1 MLTPKSTS
9 IAFLWHCVAL
19 SEQKQRVMVMS
30 SATLSKR
37 LETLEEIERVRELQ
51 RKQLMLEQ
59 RQETETVLAQPHRR
73 GDDGDMVDPLGV
85 FVRAYKCGRE
95 CYEAGWDY
103 FRLVYR
109 WRVATGIPVPL
120 RLSEGVNSAGGEMDS
135 QLARQWLADIK
146 RCENSMKCSGL
157 PGFEAAQRL
166 LLEAGFPEEK
176 HVQPVKRALHSL
188 AMELGKFPF

>member
-1 MLTPKSTS
+1 MVSGV
-9 IAFLWHCVAL
+9 FL
-19 SEQKQRVMVMS
+19 K
-30 SATLSKR
+30 KR

-51 RKQLMLEQ
+51 RKKLMLEQ

-73 GDDGDMVDPLGV
+73 GNDGDMVDPLGR
-85 FVRAYKCGRE
+85 FVTAYGCGRE

-109 WRVATGIPVPL
+109 WRVATGVPVPL
-120 RLSEGVNSAGGEMDS
+120 RLSEGENSAGGEMDYEMI
-135 QLARQWLADIK
+135 RDWMVKIK
-146 RCENSMKCSGL
+146 LCENAMKCSGL
-157 PGFEAAQRL
+157 PGFKAAQGL
-166 LLEAGFPEEK
+166 LLEAVFPDEK